1 MTISTLVGENWGDGP
16 HWWPLIWL
24 VWLAFIVTVFALFL
38 RRGRRGPWRG
48 DGRPSA
54 EAVLGERYARG
65 EIDAA
70 EYRERLD
77 TLRSHAVR

>member
-1 MTISTLVGENWGDGP
+1 MSVPTLIAENWGDGP
-16 HWWPLIWL
+16 HWWPL

-38 RRGRRGPWRG
+38 RRATGR

-70 EYRERLD
+70 EYRERLE